1 MQISILRT
9 VAVAVLVSLLGLPLT
24 AETPPKK
31 RQLYKTTRTGR
42 SQLPN
47 PLDRITGN
55 LHELEQNG
63 LLTVT
68 DVRINTVGTDRQNA
82 IVWTLNVNRLCTC
95 RRVVMLLDAYRDV
108 RFYQET
114 KQSLIEVHKTRL
126 FYDEV
131 IKVGAANSERLPRDS
146 IIRAFVYLDVG
157 DLVRIKRGEPNQV
170 VFSRSGENL
179 FRNLDQVKPVKKTY
193 KVPDSAL
200 IKGRA
205 RRSY

>member
-42 SQLPN
+42 SQLPK
-47 PLDRITGN
+47 PLDQVTGN

-68 DVRINTVGTDRQNA
+68 DVRIDTVGVDRQNA
-82 IVWTLNVNRLCTC
+82 IVWTLNVNRLVTC
-95 RRVVMLLDAYRDV
+95 RRVILFLDAYRDV
-108 RFYQET
+108 RFYHESE
-114 KQSLIEVHKTRL
+114 QSLIEVHKTRL

-131 IKVGAANSERLPRDS
+131 VKVGAANAETLPRDS
-146 IIRAFVYLDVG
+146 IIRAFIFLNVG

-179 FRNLDQVKPVKKTY
+179 FRNLDHVKPEKKTD
-193 KVPDSAL
+193 KLPDSAF
-200 IKGRA
+200 IKGRN